1 MQQQVDD
8 ECIAILRECL
18 RAFNVKPNFSYGDS
32 TSYQLAARIERFL
45 ESTSVLAARMAEA
58 ERVLRLIAD
67 GRTEHGGFNFDAL
80 AYFERTA
87 DEASAVNE

>member
-1 MQQQVDD
+1 MNDD
-8 ECIAILRECL
+8 METKL
-18 RAFNVKPNFSYGDS
+18 
-32 TSYQLAARIERFL
+32 
-45 ESTSVLAARMAEA
+45 AEA

-87 DEASAVNE
+87 DEASSVT